1 MMKRL
6 IFISCGQQTEE
17 EKSLGLQIQAM
28 IDGTAEFEAYF
39 AQSVQDL
46 DSLSQNI
53 FEALSKCSGAI
64 IFLHNRG
71 KALDLSDKEWG
82 YRSSVWVN
90 QEIAI
95 LSYRRHI
102 EAQKIPLLIFKDKK
116 VNLEGAMTSLIG
128 NPFPL
133 KETTAILEQIKTWL
147 AESKFPPCLHEE
159 FNRKWEQISDV
170 TRRFLSCL
178 LDEGGEKVN
187 EVVIRECLKSK
198 FNRPDNETARVILG
212 ARLDF
217 NRTSL
222 VIFERNEEALYEFSI
237 HPTWAFYVRRAID
250 EWRGS
255 KGGHH

>member
-28 IDGTAEFEAYF
+28 INRTPEFEAYF

-71 KALDLSDKEWG
+71 KALHLSGKEWG

-95 LSYRRHI
+95 FSYRRHI
-102 EAQKIPLLIFKDKK
+102 EAQKIPVLIFKDEK
-116 VNLEGAMTSLIG
+116 VNLEGAMTALIG
-128 NPFPL
+128 NPFAL
-133 KETTAILEQIKTWL
+133 KETSAILEQIKTWL
-147 AESKFPPCLHEE
+147 AESKFPPCLDEE

-187 EVVIRECLKSK
+187 GVVIRECLKSK
-198 FNRPDNETARVILG
+198 FNLSNNEATKAILD

-217 NRTSL
+217 NRTNL
-222 VIFERNEEALYEFSI
+222 VRFERNEEALYEFSI
-237 HPTWAFYVRRAID
+237 HPTWNFYLRRAISTWHAL
-250 EWRGS
+250 EKKS
-255 KGGHH
+255 

>member
-1 MMKRL
+1 MKKL
-6 IFISCGQQTEE
+6 IFVSCGQQTDE
-17 EKSLGLQIQAM
+17 EKSLGIRVKKA
-28 IDGTAEFEAYF
+28 IDSTSGFEAYF

-71 KALDLSDKEWG
+71 KVLDLSGKEWG

-102 EAQKIPLLIFKDKK
+102 EAQKIPILIFKDEK
-116 VNLEGAMTSLIG
+116 VNLEGAMTALIG

-133 KETTAILEQIKTWL
+133 KEASSVLEQIKTWL
-147 AESKFPPCLHEE
+147 TESEFLPCLDEE

-170 TRRFLSCL
+170 TQRFLSCL
-178 LDEGGEKVN
+178 MDEGGEKVN
-187 EVVIRECLKSK
+187 EVVIRECLKFK
-198 FNRPDNETARVILG
+198 FNLSNNQASRAILDARW
-212 ARLDF
+212 DF
-217 NRTSL
+217 NRTNL
-222 VIFERNEEALYEFSI
+222 VRFGPNPEALYEFSLNPI
-237 HPTWAFYVRRAID
+237 WGFHIRRAIAK
-250 EWRGS
+250 WREN
-255 KGGHH
+255 KGGFN